1 MFYWLISIKKADQN
15 IINHSQQWS
24 NIRMQCDWKTAN
36 QHNYIDGSQCVQQM
50 LKWMENPSVLSPLV
64 VLDCTLL
71 CKTDKTL
78 MFSFT
83 CLKNVGLLFIDP
95 QLEK

>member
-1 MFYWLISIKKADQN
+1 
-15 IINHSQQWS
+15 
-24 NIRMQCDWKTAN
+24 
-36 QHNYIDGSQCVQQM
+36 
-50 LKWMENPSVLSPLV
+50 MENPSVLSPLV
-64 VLDCTLL
+64 VLDCTLH

-78 MFSFT
+78 MFSFA

>member
-36 QHNYIDGSQCVQQM
+36 QHNYIDGYQCVQQM

-78 MFSFT
+78 MFFH
-83 CLKNVGLLFIDP
+83 LHA
-95 QLEK
+95 